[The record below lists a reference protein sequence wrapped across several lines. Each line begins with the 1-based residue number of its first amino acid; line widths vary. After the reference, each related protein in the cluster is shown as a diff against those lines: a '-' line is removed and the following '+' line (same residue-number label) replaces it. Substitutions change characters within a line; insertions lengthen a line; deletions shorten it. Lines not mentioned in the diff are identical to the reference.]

1 MSFSF
6 DDILKAYEFYKQY
19 QLKKPSPYHHERFI
33 FPLFSGTYFCYRKID
48 VHRVISIAKALSE
61 NAKYIDIGCGNGDFL
76 RRIRKYLPQ
85 SIGIEQNLLPLYLL
99 KKTKPDYIY
108 SIPIEFFTNNHKFD
122 LAFVGWMQPGIDFRK
137 YVAKLANCIITT
149 FDSGGQ
155 CGINGGC
162 EYEEFGFQKIAS
174 WRTPS
179 WIDVNIELMN
189 NYYTDSLTNKDN
201 VRQYLSRLRTA
212 NNFWY
217 VYSSNS
223 ISNKITNAL
232 KSQIQ
237 KEENDHLFSREKFD
251 FEVVLDECGFGY
263 YEKLPSLLSTEKSL
277 WKVHF
282 H

>member
-6 DDILKAYEFYKQY
+6 DEILKAYEFYTYYKLQ
-19 QLKKPSPYHHERFI
+19 KPLSCHHKRFI

-48 VHRVISIAKALSE
+48 VLRVISIAQALSV

-99 KKTKPDYIY
+99 KNTKPDYIH
-108 SIPIEFFTNNHKFD
+108 SIPIELFTNTYTFD
-122 LAFVGWMQPGIDFRK
+122 LAFVGWMQPGVDFRK
-137 YVAKLANCIITT
+137 YVAKLTNCIITT

-162 EYEEFGFQKIAS
+162 EYEEFGFYKIAS

-179 WIDVNIELMN
+179 WIDVNSELMN
-189 NYYTDSLTNKDN
+189 KYYTNSLIDKVTL
-201 VRQYLSRLRTA
+201 RQHLSRLRTA

-217 VYSSNS
+217 VYSIRSNS
-223 ISNKITNAL
+223 KEITTAL

-237 KEENDHLFSREKFD
+237 KEEKDDLFLRERFD
-251 FEVVLDECGFGY
+251 FEVILDECGFGY
-263 YEKLPSLLSTEKSL
+263 HEKLSSLLSTEKHL
-277 WKVHF
+277 WKVQF